1 VNSPECRSWRAVVLP
16 GCQAHAT
23 LGSGRLLRS
32 SRPSSTTTLWRDR
45 VGWHPSSSH
54 TAAPMLWPLGEPCTR
69 GGRGSW
75 LPPAFDWVVGCSYL
89 GLPDSGGPVRNPI
102 GANMSLRTRLAIEVG
117 GFDVSIGRVGSRPR
131 GCEETELAIR
141 LTASRP
147 KSVVLYVPAAA
158 VDHHVGKERLG
169 FSYFLRRCWHEGL
182 SKATVVRLAGLSAGL
197 ERERSHVAVVIP
209 AALFRDLRSCASGD
223 LTAFMRV
230 TATIGGLATATAGYL
245 TGRARFAGHR
255 RTRSAVLSR

>member
-1 VNSPECRSWRAVVLP
+1 MAGASAALVATCVRL
-16 GCQAHAT
+16 GCWLQLSGAT
-23 LGSGRLLRS
+23 
-32 SRPSSTTTLWRDR
+32 
-45 VGWHPSSSH
+45 
-54 TAAPMLWPLGEPCTR
+54 
-69 GGRGSW
+69 
-75 LPPAFDWVVGCSYL
+75 
-89 GLPDSGGPVRNPI
+89 GLGGPVRNPI
-102 GANMSLRTRLAIEVG
+102 GANMSLRTSLAIEVG
-117 GFDVSIGRVGSRPR
+117 GFDASIGRVGSRPR

-141 LTASRP
+141 LTMSRP
-147 KSVVLYVPAAA
+147 KSVILYVPAAA

-209 AALFRDLRSCASGD
+209 AALLRDLRSCASGD

-245 TGRARFAGHR
+245 AGRIRFAAHR
-255 RTRSAVLSR
+255 RTRARSSPVECPWSRAGRYTAVFCKEKLDNHSLPGKAPGGGAPRLACPEHPSVAFSPAGTLHR